1 MTTLLGPGQPG
12 LVIEAERS
20 SSAQE
25 NVFKRD
31 LGKDVDQDVLE
42 YIDEEEKKEFNQVR
56 EAAKRRIKERAAML
70 HDQIVEARAKHEPK
84 ERKPATKSGNLH
96 FEVHQAPRLPRN
108 LRREVHQVLRLPR
121 SLHFEVHQVLRL
133 PRNLRVEG
141 HRMLCL
147 PRNLRVKRHRMLH
160 LPRNL
165 RFEVHRC
172 CACHDPGSQNAVP
185 ATKSAHRGSQN
196 AVLATK
202 SAHQG
207 L

>member
-70 HDQIVEARAKHEPK
+70 HDQIVMNPRK
-84 ERKPATKSGNLH
+84 EGRRQSQTRIRK
-96 FEVHQAPRLPRN
+96 APR
-108 LRREVHQVLRLPR
+108 E
-121 SLHFEVHQVLRL
+121 SLH
-133 PRNLRVEG
+133 PRQR
-141 HRMLCL
+141 
-147 PRNLRVKRHRMLH
+147 K
-160 LPRNL
+160 
-165 RFEVHRC
+165 
-172 CACHDPGSQNAVP
+172 
-185 ATKSAHRGSQN
+185 K
-196 AVLATK
+196 
-202 SAHQG
+202 
-207 L
+207 